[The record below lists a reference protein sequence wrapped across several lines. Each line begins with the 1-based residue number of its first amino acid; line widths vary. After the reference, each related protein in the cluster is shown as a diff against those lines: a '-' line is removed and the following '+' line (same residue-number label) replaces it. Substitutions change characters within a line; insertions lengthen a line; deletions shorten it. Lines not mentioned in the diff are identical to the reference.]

1 MVNKLANISFTRY
14 KPNPHDLKILRRLT
28 NALDQRL
35 LKIFLLSD
43 SEERYRFILLCN
55 AYVDARYKK
64 SYAITEPELTWL
76 AERLSELRGLTETL
90 CQEKINSFLNA
101 KLHNPEG

>member
-1 MVNKLANISFTRY
+1 MLLVFTRY
-14 KPNPHDLKILRRLT
+14 KPNTHDLRILRRLT
-28 NALDQRL
+28 NVLDQRL
-35 LKIFLLSD
+35 IKIFPLST

-76 AERLSELRGLTETL
+76 AERISELQQLTEIL
-90 CQEKINSFLNA
+90 CLEKMDSFL
-101 KLHNPEG
+101 LIQPS